1 MTNTKMVYS
10 ARVARELIDRGFM
23 FVNTTYN
30 PKRPDLN
37 AFLFEDTEEFRQALE
52 EIIEEGRRNG
62 K

>member
-37 AFLFEDTEEFRQALE
+37 AFLFEDTEEFR
-52 EIIEEGRRNG
+52 
-62 K
+62 